1 MSDISLSAGAGFLV
15 VTSGA
20 MMLMPGLPK
29 ASRAL
34 DIDVDASGEIVGM
47 S

>member
-1 MSDISLSAGAGFLV
+1 
-15 VTSGA
+15 

-29 ASRAL
+29 SSRAL
-34 DIDVDASGEIVGM
+34 GIDVDAEGEITGM

>member
-1 MSDISLSAGAGFLV
+1 ML
-15 VTSGA
+15 GA

-34 DIDVDASGEIVGM
+34 AIDVDEKGEITGM
-47 S
+47 SD